1 MAETSDSTA
10 KRRRLDDEDAATNK
24 CVYVKVK
31 GAASVDEIPL
41 QDLLQAKS
49 VAVLRDFAKNK
60 NKRKLDQ
67 LDANDLRVYRTED
80 AFLRGEVQLTAGT
93 KLSILLD
100 GNSDTT
106 PFFIDYDE
114 PQPLVAGSDQMQ
126 QLMTMMQEQSRT
138 QQSFMRIL
146 GERLILPQTVE
157 REDATGYAESE
168 WSRRCAEKTG
178 GDRRCQ
184 ILKYLYPNE
193 QNSEQKFRGVAAH
206 IILRS
211 NGISAQLMG
220 FHVHDVKN
228 SLFLLKDLE
237 LEFQAGN
244 FSLLPTGVT
253 ANGPGAEFQVFVSE
267 SLRPHRVKVYQ
278 KGREVKE
285 QATLRVQGRR
295 LKYSHLHEQKVR
307 LNPVPSMSA
316 LAAKARRAHLKHN
329 ELPDPFKEEWWHNF
343 TAGCGTFA
351 DRIQLLLR

>member
-114 PQPLVAGSDQMQ
+114 PQPLAPWWYFLSH
-126 QLMTMMQEQSRT
+126 S
-138 QQSFMRIL
+138 
-146 GERLILPQTVE
+146 LIPT
-157 REDATGYAESE
+157 SE
-168 WSRRCAEKTG
+168 APLVC
-178 GDRRCQ
+178 
-184 ILKYLYPNE
+184 
-193 QNSEQKFRGVAAH
+193 
-206 IILRS
+206 
-211 NGISAQLMG
+211 
-220 FHVHDVKN
+220 
-228 SLFLLKDLE
+228 
-237 LEFQAGN
+237 
-244 FSLLPTGVT
+244 
-253 ANGPGAEFQVFVSE
+253 
-267 SLRPHRVKVYQ
+267 
-278 KGREVKE
+278 
-285 QATLRVQGRR
+285 
-295 LKYSHLHEQKVR
+295 
-307 LNPVPSMSA
+307 
-316 LAAKARRAHLKHN
+316 
-329 ELPDPFKEEWWHNF
+329 
-343 TAGCGTFA
+343 
-351 DRIQLLLR
+351 